1 MLSGGVL
8 HITTKLMIDMSVLS
22 LSIFLASK
30 VGVTSAMRDLLP
42 IRRQLL
48 KSTDTDYL
56 RHLLAKYHKFA
67 FLRENEFLIYQDVF
81 SVSEFKEWKEE
92 H

>member
-30 VGVTSAMRDLLP
+30 IGVTSAMRDLLP
-42 IRRQLL
+42 IRR
-48 KSTDTDYL
+48 
-56 RHLLAKYHKFA
+56 
-67 FLRENEFLIYQDVF
+67 
-81 SVSEFKEWKEE
+81 
-92 H
+92 